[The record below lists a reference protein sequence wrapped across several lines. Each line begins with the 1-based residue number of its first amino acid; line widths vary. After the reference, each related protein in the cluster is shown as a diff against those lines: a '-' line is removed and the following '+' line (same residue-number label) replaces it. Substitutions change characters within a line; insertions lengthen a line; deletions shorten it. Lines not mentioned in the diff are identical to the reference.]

1 MRAARLHGYTD
12 DMTQGLAIDDVD
24 RPQITTSDG
33 VVVAADVVVS
43 VAEIPLV
50 GIQLRLALA
59 GMTELTEH
67 ECFAEWDDTIRGR
80 EDADAI

>member
-1 MRAARLHGYTD
+1 M
-12 DMTQGLAIDDVD
+12 
-24 RPQITTSDG
+24 
-33 VVVAADVVVS
+33 VS

>member
-1 MRAARLHGYTD
+1 MEPTKETGHVVEL
-12 DMTQGLAIDDVD
+12 VD
-24 RPQITTSDG
+24 ILLREG

-59 GMTELTEH
+59 GMTELTKH

>member
-1 MRAARLHGYTD
+1 MEPTKETSHVVEL
-12 DMTQGLAIDDVD
+12 VD
-24 RPQITTSDG
+24 ILLREG

-43 VAEIPLV
+43 VAEIPLI

>member
-1 MRAARLHGYTD
+1 MEPTKETSHVVEL
-12 DMTQGLAIDDVD
+12 VD
-24 RPQITTSDG
+24 ILLRDG

>member
-1 MRAARLHGYTD
+1 MEPTKETGHVVEL
-12 DMTQGLAIDDVD
+12 VD
-24 RPQITTSDG
+24 ILLREG

-67 ECFAEWDDTIRGR
+67 ELFTEWDESIRGR
-80 EDADAI
+80 EDPDAT

>member
-1 MRAARLHGYTD
+1 MEPTKETGHVIEL
-12 DMTQGLAIDDVD
+12 VD
-24 RPQITTSDG
+24 ILLREG

-43 VAEIPLV
+43 VAEIPLI

-67 ECFAEWDDTIRGR
+67 ELFTEWDDSIRGR
-80 EDADAI
+80 EDLDAR

>member
-1 MRAARLHGYTD
+1 MEPTKETGHVVEL
-12 DMTQGLAIDDVD
+12 VD
-24 RPQITTSDG
+24 ILLREG

-43 VAEIPLV
+43 VAEIPLI

-67 ECFAEWDDTIRGR
+67 QLFTEWDESIRGR
-80 EDADAI
+80 DDPDAT

>member
-1 MRAARLHGYTD
+1 MEPTKETSHVVEL
-12 DMTQGLAIDDVD
+12 VD
-24 RPQITTSDG
+24 ILLREG

>member
-1 MRAARLHGYTD
+1 MEPTKETGHVVEL
-12 DMTQGLAIDDVD
+12 VD
-24 RPQITTSDG
+24 ILLREG

-67 ECFAEWDDTIRGR
+67 ELFTEWDKSIRGS
-80 EDADAI
+80 EDPDAR